1 MQCNIM
7 HQILYT
13 INRYNVFPLFLPF
26 KLYFTLSIFWVSFIQ
41 LSGYFVKART
51 IQELAKKKF
60 VKLRIGVE
68 RSEKDSK
75 IEQKTKSNFLAKKQT
90 KKTFCRTTQESVG
103 SDFSLGASL
112 ATAGDIQNSSIT
124 IQANAIER
132 PSHADV
138 LVEGN
143 SSLADYNLEKT
154 EELSSGIKSPFQPI
168 FPILIVA
175 WNTSGFFNC

>member
-26 KLYFTLSIFWVSFIQ
+26 KLYFTCLSIFWVSCIQ
-41 LSGYFVKART
+41 LSDYFVKAHS

-60 VKLRIGVE
+60 EKLRIDVE
-68 RSEKDSK
+68 RSEKDNK
-75 IEQKTKSNFLAKKQT
+75 IEQNTKSNFLAKKQT

-124 IQANAIER
+124 IQANACER
-132 PSHADV
+132 PSHTDV

-154 EELSSGIKSPFQPI
+154 EELSSGIMSPFPTHFSI
-168 FPILIVA
+168 FG
-175 WNTSGFFNC
+175 SGLE